1 MGNNDTLKGFKLW
14 WTAIR
19 PYSFPAS
26 IMPVIYGSLLAILL
40 NEGQK
45 FNFIDFILCVIGSV
59 LVHIGSNLIN
69 DIYDYQKGIDKEDKD
84 AGIPH
89 GGSLVL
95 SKKLMSPSKMMNGA
109 ILSLFLAGLTGIYL
123 MLNAGIWIFY
133 LMIFGFIMAVF
144 YTAKP
149 LQLKY
154 FAFGDIMV
162 FLSFGSGMTLGAYIV
177 QTHHF
182 SFIPVLLSLPF
193 GLLII
198 AILHSNNIRDV
209 KFDSRFGVKT
219 VAIIL
224 GEKLS
229 RYYYYVLIIGS
240 YISIVAFVI
249 FGLLPVFALLNMIT
263 LPIGIKLIK
272 MLSKMPESSNERW
285 EYGTKHNVMTAQF
298 NTQFGL
304 TLMVGL
310 ILAII
315 F

>member
-1 MGNNDTLKGFKLW
+1 MKNNESLKGFKLW

-26 IMPVIYGSLLAILL
+26 IMPVIYGSLLAVLL
-40 NEGQK
+40 NDELK
-45 FNFIDFILCVIGSV
+45 FNFADFILCVVGSV
-59 LVHIGSNLIN
+59 FVHIGSNLIN
-69 DIYDYQKGIDKEDKD
+69 DIYDYQKGIDKEDKE

-95 SKKLMSPSKMMNGA
+95 SKKLMHPSTMMKGA
-109 ILSLFLAGLTGIYL
+109 IFSLFLAGLIGIYL
-123 MLNAGIWIFY
+123 MLNAGLWILY

-177 QTHHF
+177 QTHQF

-209 KFDSRFGVKT
+209 KFDGRFGVKT

-229 RYYYYVLIIGS
+229 RYYYYVLISGA
-240 YISIVAFVI
+240 YISIVAFVV
-249 FGLLPVFALLNMIT
+249 FGLLPAFALLNLIT

-272 MLSKMPESSNERW
+272 MLNKIPENSKERW

-304 TLMVGL
+304 TLMLGL
-310 ILAII
+310 MLALI

>member
-1 MGNNDTLKGFKLW
+1 MENNETAKGLKLW

-26 IMPVIYGSLLAILL
+26 IMPVIYGSLLAVLL
-40 NEGQK
+40 SDGLK
-45 FNFIDFILCVIGSV
+45 FNYVDFIICIFGSV

-69 DIYDYQKGIDKEDKD
+69 DIYDYQKGIDKEDKEV
-84 AGIPH
+84 GIPH

-95 SKKLMSPSKMMNGA
+95 SKKLMNPSTMMKGA
-109 ILSLFLAGLTGIYL
+109 IFSLFLAGLSGIYL
-123 MLNAGIWIFY
+123 MFNAGIWVLY
-133 LMIFGFIMAVF
+133 LMILGFIMAVF

-177 QTHHF
+177 QTHQF
-182 SFIPVLLSLPF
+182 SFIPIILSIPF

-209 KFDSRFGVKT
+209 KFDGRFGVKT

-240 YISIVAFVI
+240 YVSIVAFVV
-249 FGLLPVFALLNMIT
+249 FGLLPVFALLNLIT
-263 LPIGIKLIK
+263 LPAGIKLIR
-272 MLSKMPESSNERW
+272 MLNNLPEGGQERW
-285 EYGTKHNVMTAQF
+285 EYGTRHNVMTAQF
-298 NTQFGL
+298 NTQFGV

-310 ILAII
+310 ILALV